1 MATAPWSLPDFPD
14 HALFLSLRA
23 DRFFRVPWSF
33 FSLADSIF
41 PSRAARRCSSPTP
54 RPALCSLR
62 PSGALSLAR
71 SSSPWSFLVALARI
85 QRPASLSYGGRVP
98 LLCARVPSPCS
109 AHPWPHAPPARGA
122 LPYFRSG
129 RALAPAR
136 TALELP
142 CSQFSLR
149 AAFSSSQPNSSTV
162 QRPVERSSFHQPE
175 AFSSPG
181 APARP
186 LISPAAQL
194 LARPCVRHGDSL
206 CWRLTAR
213 PCPNA
218 GHRLLPSSRVVRLPF
233 VNPTWA
239 LSVS

>member
-1 MATAPWSLPDFPD
+1 MEFLLPG
-14 HALFLSLRA
+14 
-23 DRFFRVPWSF
+23 RFHLWQ
-33 FSLADSIF
+33 
-41 PSRAARRCSSPTP
+41 P

-62 PSGALSLAR
+62 PAGALSLAR
-71 SSSPWSFLVALARI
+71 SGSPWSFLVALARI

-98 LLCARVPSPCS
+98 LLYARVPSPCS

-149 AAFSSSQPNSSTV
+149 ATFSSSQPNSSTV

-181 APARP
+181 APAHP

-194 LARPCVRHGDSL
+194 LARSPLRSPWRFPLLALDRSALPQRRASPAPLVARRASSFCQPDVGSVRQ
-206 CWRLTAR
+206 
-213 PCPNA
+213 
-218 GHRLLPSSRVVRLPF
+218 
-233 VNPTWA
+233 
-239 LSVS
+239 LSA